1 MSDDSFEMTSC
12 LKTARSALDQ
22 NLIESNDYDQ
32 VKAAFLRAQQ
42 IRAGLDAGFI
52 RQDDY
57 DQIKQTFLQS
67 LGGLSVSPSSAVQQ
81 HPQPSAGKGDEH
93 PSAPSSAPATAPQAS
108 QSGRQTNRQPSFT
121 QTASFNSHSHAP
133 APAAP
138 SGPVTAGGAHI
149 PADIPKMGGN
159 RPKQPQG
166 TSMSGIAVTEDAVN
180 LYYYMKAKSVV
191 RANCCSAALS
201 LKLASMPSNHDMSSL
216 QYRWAL
222 WKLNDAGNEVVIAGV
237 GAKDS
242 PLSELLGLLP
252 NTDCR
257 YGVYDYQFVNSDGCI
272 FNKLIFLNWAPDT
285 ARIKAKMMYAS
296 TKDFFKGHLD
306 GLSIELQANEHDDI
320 TEEAIG
326 ESVKS
331 VITRQ

>member
-1 MSDDSFEMTSC
+1 MQRQQRSSRLTENTEAEGICRPVILYCATSKTVLGPCAQFMSDDSFEMTSC

-166 TSMSGIAVTEDAVN
+166 V
-180 LYYYMKAKSVV
+180 
-191 RANCCSAALS
+191 S
-201 LKLASMPSNHDMSSL
+201 L
-216 QYRWAL
+216 
-222 WKLNDAGNEVVIAGV
+222 
-237 GAKDS
+237 
-242 PLSELLGLLP
+242 
-252 NTDCR
+252 
-257 YGVYDYQFVNSDGCI
+257 
-272 FNKLIFLNWAPDT
+272 
-285 ARIKAKMMYAS
+285 
-296 TKDFFKGHLD
+296 
-306 GLSIELQANEHDDI
+306 
-320 TEEAIG
+320 
-326 ESVKS
+326 
-331 VITRQ
+331 

>member
-1 MSDDSFEMTSC
+1 MLICDLERYNPNSVLGPGAQFMSDDSFEMTDC

-22 NLIESNDYDQ
+22 HLIESNDYDQ

-67 LGGLSVSPSSAVQQ
+67 LGGMSVSPSSALQQ
-81 HPQPSAGKGDEH
+81 HPQPSAGKSDEH

-121 QTASFNSHSHAP
+121 QTAPSTSQSHAP

-166 TSMSGIAVTEDAVN
+166 VSLYLSELDISAHTCHRSSMMQQAYLVLQTSMSGIAVTEDAVN

-191 RANCCSAALS
+191 RAICCSAALS
-201 LKLASMPSNHDMSSL
+201 LK
-216 QYRWAL
+216 
-222 WKLNDAGNEVVIAGV
+222 V
-237 GAKDS
+237 G
-242 PLSELLGLLP
+242 
-252 NTDCR
+252 
-257 YGVYDYQFVNSDGCI
+257 
-272 FNKLIFLNWAPDT
+272 
-285 ARIKAKMMYAS
+285 
-296 TKDFFKGHLD
+296 
-306 GLSIELQANEHDDI
+306 
-320 TEEAIG
+320 
-326 ESVKS
+326 
-331 VITRQ
+331 

>member
-1 MSDDSFEMTSC
+1 MSDDSFEMTDC
-12 LKTARSALDQ
+12 LKTARSALEQ
-22 NLIESNDYDQ
+22 SLIESTDYDQ

-57 DQIKQTFLQS
+57 EQIKHTFLQS
-67 LGGLSVSPSSAVQQ
+67 LQGMAVTPSPSTQHGFQTADGRADEQHAV
-81 HPQPSAGKGDEH
+81 PA
-93 PSAPSSAPATAPQAS
+93 SAPATQQPQPGS
-108 QSGRQTNRQPSFT
+108 RQNNRQSSFT
-121 QTASFNSHSHAP
+121 SASAAPSAAQSTAP
-133 APAAP
+133 AQAAP
-138 SGPVTAGGAHI
+138 SGPVTAGAATI

-180 LYYYMKAKSVV
+180 LYYYMKAKSV
-191 RANCCSAALS
+191 
-201 LKLASMPSNHDMSSL
+201 
-216 QYRWAL
+216 YRWAL

-237 GAKDS
+237 GSKDS
-242 PLSELLGLLP
+242 QLSELLGYLP

-257 YGVYDYQFVNSDGCI
+257 YGVYDYQYINSDGCV

-285 ARIKAKMMYAS
+285 AKIKAKMMYAS

-306 GLSIELQANEHDDI
+306 GLSIELQANEHDEI

>member
-1 MSDDSFEMTSC
+1 MSDDSFEMTDC

-67 LGGLSVSPSSAVQQ
+67 LGGMSVSPSSAVQH
-81 HPQPSAGKGDEH
+81 HPQPSAGK
-93 PSAPSSAPATAPQAS
+93 
-108 QSGRQTNRQPSFT
+108 
-121 QTASFNSHSHAP
+121 
-133 APAAP
+133 AP

-180 LYYYMKAKSVV
+180 LYYYMKAKSV
-191 RANCCSAALS
+191 
-201 LKLASMPSNHDMSSL
+201 
-216 QYRWAL
+216 YRWAL

>member
-1 MSDDSFEMTSC
+1 MSDDSFEMTDC

-67 LGGLSVSPSSAVQQ
+67 LGGMFVSPSSAVQN
-81 HPQPSAGKGDEH
+81 HLQPSAGKGDEH

-121 QTASFNSHSHAP
+121 QTAPSTSHSHAP
-133 APAAP
+133 AAAAP

-180 LYYYMKAKSVV
+180 LYYYMKAKSV
-191 RANCCSAALS
+191 
-201 LKLASMPSNHDMSSL
+201 
-216 QYRWAL
+216 YRWAL

-257 YGVYDYQFVNSDGCI
+257 YGVFDYQFVNSDGCI

>member
-1 MSDDSFEMTSC
+1 MSDDSIEMTDC

-67 LGGLSVSPSSAVQQ
+67 LGGMSVSPSSAVQNY
-81 HPQPSAGKGDEH
+81 PQSFAGKGDEH
-93 PSAPSSAPATAPQAS
+93 PSAPSSAPATAQQAS

-121 QTASFNSHSHAP
+121 QTAPSTSHSHAP

-180 LYYYMKAKSVV
+180 LYYYMKAKSV
-191 RANCCSAALS
+191 
-201 LKLASMPSNHDMSSL
+201 
-216 QYRWAL
+216 YRWAL